1 MRTLSGEVSYYDPD
15 PGHYVALPEAVVE
28 IPTLG
33 LRAVADRWGKFA
45 FRDLPSGTY
54 TFSVA
59 GVHLSLSRE
68 VSIPS
73 EPVDLHETFRIAP
86 QKE

>member
-33 LRAVADRWGKFA
+33 LRAVTDRWGNSLFA
-45 FRDLPSGTY
+45 IFLRAPIL
-54 TFSVA
+54 SVWQA
-59 GVHLSLSRE
+59 Y
-68 VSIPS
+68 I
-73 EPVDLHETFRIAP
+73 
-86 QKE
+86 